1 MTDAPVLP
9 KLSSLPSLG
18 EQTYK
23 VILDAIVSLEFK
35 PGDQLSVHRL
45 SEQLGVSRT
54 PVKDAFQ
61 RLEQEGLVSVV
72 PRRGTFVSPIE
83 VKDIDEIL
91 EARALIEA
99 FAARRAARGLSEDD
113 LEGAEAVL
121 ERQADALEAGNIPES
136 AEIGHGLHV
145 LVMSQLDNERMVG
158 FLKNMDLQYTR
169 IRRIF
174 AHEFN
179 RQHQSHSEHC
189 GILEKLQARDADGAY
204 HAMFDHHLSVRDDL
218 VASFKTGIREGTLD
232 SVPAETA
239 GATAD

>member
-1 MTDAPVLP
+1 MTEAPALR
-9 KLSSLPSLG
+9 KLASVPSLS
-18 EQTYK
+18 EQTYE

-54 PVKDAFQ
+54 PVKDALQ

-72 PRRGTFVSPIE
+72 PRRGTFVSHIE
-83 VKDIDEIL
+83 VRDIDEIL

-99 FAARRAARGLSEDD
+99 FAATRAAVGLSEED
-113 LEGAEAVL
+113 LEKAEAVL
-121 ERQADALEAGNIPES
+121 GRQGEALDAGKIPES
-136 AEIGHGLHV
+136 AEIGHGLHLLV
-145 LVMSQLDNERMVG
+145 LNHLQNDRMDA

-174 AHEFN
+174 AHEFG

-189 GILEKLQARDADGAY
+189 GILETLRARDSDAAY

-218 VASFKTGIREGTLD
+218 VASYKTGIREGTLN
-232 SVPAETA
+232 SVLA
-239 GATAD
+239 